1 MGWLDKMPWRKTKQ
15 NMVFADMLNGY
26 TPIFSQF
33 GQNIYA
39 SDVVQQALMCIV
51 TEMKKLNL
59 THVITSDEGD
69 TAATGQRSLNHLLQ
83 NPNELMTKSE
93 FLEKITWSLLFNYN
107 AFIIPVYDIWTDAKG
122 RVKKNY
128 TALYPVQPNY
138 IEFLQDPAGTLCIT
152 LKFANDYVYDIWT
165 DAKGRVKKNYT
176 ALYPVQ
182 PNYIE
187 FLQDPAGTLCITLKF
202 ANDYETTLPYSDV
215 IHWRHNFSV
224 NEFLGGNEQGQPNN
238 EALLKTL
245 ELNNTLLQGVSSAMK
260 SSFAINGVVKYNTLM
275 DDGKTVTALKE
286 LEKKLLASESGF
298 LPLDL
303 KAEFIP
309 IKKEIKLVD
318 AETLKFIDEKIL
330 RNWGISLPILSESG
344 FLPLDLKAEFIPIKK
359 EIKLVDAE
367 TLKFIDEKI
376 LRNWGISLPILT
388 GDFNKDQYEAF
399 YQKVLEGFIITLGDA
414 FTKTLFSDREKSYG
428 NRIKAYTGDFNKD
441 QYEAFYQKVLEGF
454 IITLGD
460 AFTKTLF
467 SDREKSYGN
476 RIKAYPK
483 DLVFMSVDQTLEMI
497 RLLGDSGAL
506 YENEK
511 RVALGLKPL
520 QELNGVRKQS
530 LNYVDVNI
538 ANSYQLQNKK
548 TEGEDGN

>member
-107 AFIIPVYDIWTDAKG
+107 AFIIP
-122 RVKKNY
+122 
-128 TALYPVQPNY
+128 
-138 IEFLQDPAGTLCIT
+138 
-152 LKFANDYVYDIWT
+152 VYDIWT

-330 RNWGISLPILSESG
+330 RNWGISLPIL
-344 FLPLDLKAEFIPIKK
+344 
-359 EIKLVDAE
+359 
-367 TLKFIDEKI
+367 
-376 LRNWGISLPILT
+376 
-388 GDFNKDQYEAF
+388 
-399 YQKVLEGFIITLGDA
+399 
-414 FTKTLFSDREKSYG
+414 
-428 NRIKAYTGDFNKD
+428 TGDFNKD

>member
-33 GQNIYA
+33 GQNIYT

-59 THVITSDEGD
+59 THVITSNEGD
-69 TAATGQRSLNHLLQ
+69 TAATGQGSLNKLLQ

-93 FLEKITWSLLFNYN
+93 FLEKITWSLLFNCN

-122 RVKKNY
+122 KTKKNY

-138 IEFLQDPAGTLCIT
+138 IEFLQDPAGTLCIK
-152 LKFANDYVYDIWT
+152 LKFS
-165 DAKGRVKKNYT
+165 
-176 ALYPVQ
+176 
-182 PNYIE
+182 
-187 FLQDPAGTLCITLKF
+187 
-202 ANDYETTLPYSDV
+202 NDYETTLPYSEV

-238 EALLKTL
+238 DALLKTL
-245 ELNNTLLQGVSSAMK
+245 ELNNTLLQGVSNAMK

-275 DDGKTVTALKE
+275 DDGKTEIALKS

-318 AETLKFIDEKIL
+318 ADTLKFIDEKIL
-330 RNWGISLPILSESG
+330 RNWGISLPIL
-344 FLPLDLKAEFIPIKK
+344 
-359 EIKLVDAE
+359 
-367 TLKFIDEKI
+367 
-376 LRNWGISLPILT
+376 
-388 GDFNKDQYEAF
+388 
-399 YQKVLEGFIITLGDA
+399 
-414 FTKTLFSDREKSYG
+414 
-428 NRIKAYTGDFNKD
+428 TGDFNKD

-538 ANSYQLQNKK
+538 ANSYQLKNKG

>member
-33 GQNIYA
+33 GQNIYT

-59 THVITSDEGD
+59 THVITSNEGD
-69 TAATGQRSLNHLLQ
+69 TAATGQGSLNKLLQ

-122 RVKKNY
+122 KTKKNY

-138 IEFLQDPAGTLCIT
+138 IEFLQDPAGTLCIK
-152 LKFANDYVYDIWT
+152 LKFS
-165 DAKGRVKKNYT
+165 
-176 ALYPVQ
+176 
-182 PNYIE
+182 
-187 FLQDPAGTLCITLKF
+187 
-202 ANDYETTLPYSDV
+202 NDYETTLPYSEV

-238 EALLKTL
+238 DALLKTL
-245 ELNNTLLQGVSSAMK
+245 ELNNTLLQGVSNAMK

-275 DDGKTVTALKE
+275 DDGKTEIALKS

-318 AETLKFIDEKIL
+318 ADTLKFIDEKIL
-330 RNWGISLPILSESG
+330 RNWGISLPIL
-344 FLPLDLKAEFIPIKK
+344 
-359 EIKLVDAE
+359 
-367 TLKFIDEKI
+367 
-376 LRNWGISLPILT
+376 
-388 GDFNKDQYEAF
+388 
-399 YQKVLEGFIITLGDA
+399 
-414 FTKTLFSDREKSYG
+414 
-428 NRIKAYTGDFNKD
+428 TGDFNKD

-538 ANSYQLQNKK
+538 ANSYQLKNKG